1 MNFEMLPIIMRD
13 QHLGVLEF
21 DDIPF
26 RPARIYWL
34 YCLSPDSM
42 RGSHAHKTLKQF
54 FWAASGTV
62 SIELRDGKV
71 SETVHLTSNDYGLL
85 LEPGIWRNL
94 YNFSEDAVI
103 LVAAD
108 QKYDER
114 DYIRNW
120 DEYCEWLNRFE

>member
-1 MNFEMLPIIMRD
+1 MRN

-21 DDIPF
+21 EDIPF
-26 RPARIYWL
+26 CPARIYWL
-34 YCLSPDSM
+34 YFLSPDSM

-71 SETVHLTSNDYGLL
+71 SETVHLTSNEYGLL

-120 DEYCEWLNRFE
+120 EDYCEWLNRFE

>member
-21 DDIPF
+21 EDIPF

-34 YCLSPDSM
+34 YRLSPDSM